1 MRRVL
6 VSSSSNMLCSAQ
18 RGRKKRK
25 HGRLPDHIVFSA
37 APWVTRPDRTRNIT
51 ELMGCQ
57 TSVVSLHSY
66 IICWI
71 MCAGRDGVYRQYV
84 AVWLPEVCEGCFFGA
99 RKCKHTRTRGRGHEM
114 ESSREDWYVLALVS
128 TPYREGWGVCL
139 WSPLGIH
146 SSVDST
152 VRVLTKPAFM
162 LHFSPVKIEMMTV
175 VAVLI
180 NLPEITFGQ
189 NAN

>member
-71 MCAGRDGVYRQYV
+71 MCVGRYGVYRQYV

-114 ESSREDWYVLALVS
+114 ESSREVWYVLALVS
-128 TPYREGWGVCL
+128 TPYREGWGFVYDL
-139 WSPLGIH
+139 LSASTALL
-146 SSVDST
+146 T
-152 VRVLTKPAFM
+152 VRELTKPAFM
-162 LHFSPVKIEMMTV
+162 LHFSPVFPF
-175 VAVLI
+175 AVRTERLQWSDSRCRV
-180 NLPEITFGQ
+180 N
-189 NAN
+189 